1 MTARSKHSSCRWLEQ
16 SPEAGFGLEREF
28 ISRPPQEALNL
39 LAIELEEKLEEYI
52 PEVTVANVEGKVN
65 GDGSIEPTIY
75 IERRN

>member
-1 MTARSKHSSCRWLEQ
+1 M
-16 SPEAGFGLEREF
+16 
-28 ISRPPQEALNL
+28 
-39 LAIELEEKLEEYI
+39 AIELEEKLEEYI